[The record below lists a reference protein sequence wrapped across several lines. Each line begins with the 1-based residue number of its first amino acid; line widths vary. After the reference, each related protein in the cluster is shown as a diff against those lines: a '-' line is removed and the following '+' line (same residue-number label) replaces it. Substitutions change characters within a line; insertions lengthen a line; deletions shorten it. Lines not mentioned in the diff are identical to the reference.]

1 MNRKKTNSET
11 ITGQQSSKPSSLGGR
26 KLLQGVRLTVLGLFF
41 FLSACEA
48 VSSDVTK
55 DFEKIKETNSMEV
68 TQTKIVHTPTIPPID
83 VAAPTRTETATF
95 ALG

>member
-11 ITGQQSSKPSSLGGR
+11 ITGQQSDKPSFLKGR
-26 KLLQGVRLTVLGLFF
+26 KLYQGVRLVVLGLFLF
-41 FLSACEA
+41 FSACEA

-55 DFEKIKETNSMEV
+55 DFEKIKETKSMEV
-68 TQTKIVHTPTIPPID
+68 TQTNVVHTPTIPPID
-83 VAAPTRTETATF
+83 VSAPTRTETATF